1 LGASSLNYLSINPAG
16 EASVKKKQPPTHIVM
31 SKIRAVFFDLDNT
44 LIDFLQ
50 MKQESC
56 KAAADAMVSYGLQ
69 MTNAGAYDRLM
80 KVYFSSGIESDIAFT
95 EFLKR
100 ENQFD
105 HKILAAAINAYLDA
119 KAKNLK
125 PYPNVKP
132 TLRQLTKK
140 GIFLSIVTDAPK
152 TKAYQRLLG
161 MKIEPFFKFVV
172 GYEDTNQLKATGLPF
187 RFAIELLKKE
197 LGAIRNEEI
206 LMVGDSME
214 RDIIPAKRLG
224 LQTALSKY
232 GEYAAQVGTGDFE
245 LKSFSDL
252 LSIL

>member
-1 LGASSLNYLSINPAG
+1 
-16 EASVKKKQPPTHIVM
+16 M

-172 GYEDTNQLKATGLPF
+172 GYEDANQLKNTGLPF
-187 RFAIELLKKE
+187 RFSIELLKKE

-206 LMVGDSME
+206 LMVGVPWNATSSLQ
-214 RDIIPAKRLG
+214 KGSVYRL
-224 LQTALSKY
+224 LSQNN
-232 GEYAAQVGTGDFE
+232 GEYAASSRNRRFRTKE
-245 LKSFSDL
+245 LKRPL
-252 LSIL
+252 KYL